1 MVSQV
6 NVNSQEASIPYP
18 CQQHEV
24 VVQPDSLDDSDSRDE
39 AQRDEDGG
47 HDEDGDGDHQDG
59 GSAILHLQRQRGDN
73 RAGPWDRIQTGRVST
88 ACSRGRGSDPSQMLS
103 KSPSSRGRSV
113 VDRSGMR

>member
-73 RAGPWDRIQTGRVST
+73 RRALGTGFRLVECLLRAHAGEVRIHLR
-88 ACSRGRGSDPSQMLS
+88 C
-103 KSPSSRGRSV
+103 
-113 VDRSGMR
+113 